1 MTVLCNGVEWNITE
15 TNCSG
20 QQSQL
25 SSILLQTQYRVSTWC
40 VLVSIE
46 TKFFFAHFVAA
57 TCPVLNLTHA
67 NWSANGNNFGDSVTF
82 TCGEGYQYK
91 TSKAGVIKC
100 QANAE
105 WSGDAKGCRRM

>member
-15 TNCSG
+15 TSCSG

-25 SSILLQTQYRVSTWC
+25 SSILLQIQYRLCWYQSNQND
-40 VLVSIE
+40 
-46 TKFFFAHFVAA
+46 FFAHFVAV

-67 NWSANGNNFGDSVTF
+67 VWSDNGNHFGDSVTF
-82 TCGEGYQYK
+82 TCDEGYQYK
-91 TSKAGVIKC
+91 TKKAGVIKC